1 MEDGSMIYSKHRFTL
16 DMQVAHSQ
24 IAIPV
29 TVGDT
34 AKTFYM
40 SLTDGGDPFKLSDG
54 SLAMLTI
61 KRPTGTFLQAF
72 CPIVNGSTVVYDFQQ
87 NENTAAVEGIHK
99 CELTIY
105 GPTSEVISSPWFTM
119 VVSRRV
125 VNGDDLN
132 ITDEDRSAVDA
143 MISAEASRQSAEYAR
158 INAESGRVAAENQRV
173 AYYEDLMSRLNGGG
187 FGVATTKT
195 VTLSVGSW
203 LTDATDGYIYRVSV
217 AGVTADPTKSHV
229 FYSVP
234 SDIDANT
241 AMAMEK
247 EVAKCWVRL
256 SKQED
261 GAVVFKSLNGKL
273 PAINITFN
281 ILVVGV

>member
-1 MEDGSMIYSKHRFTL
+1 MIYSKHRFTL

-40 SLTDGGDPFKLSDG
+40 SLTDGGEPFKLSDG

-72 CPIVNGSTVVYDFQQ
+72 CPIVNGSTVVYDFLQ

-99 CELTIY
+99 CELTLY

-143 MISAEASRQSAEYAR
+143 MIGAEASRQSAEYAR
-158 INAESGRVAAENQRV
+158 IEAESGRVAAESQRV
-173 AYYEDLMSRLNGGG
+173 AYYEDLMARVNGGE
-187 FGVATTKT
+187 FGGGSSIINAGT
-195 VTLSVGSW
+195 VLLPASVW
-203 LTDATDGYIYRVSV
+203 DDQFRFRVNFP
-217 AGVTADPTKSHV
+217 GVTADPSKTHV
-229 FYSVP
+229 FSAFVP
-234 SDIDANT
+234 VKEA
-241 AMAMEK
+241 EE
-247 EVAKCWVRL
+247 EVARCWVRL
-256 SKQED
+256 TTQGD
-261 GAVVFKSLNGKL
+261 GFVIFEAQNKIKPTVS
-273 PAINITFN
+273 I
-281 ILVVGV
+281 GVNLIVMG

>member
-1 MEDGSMIYSKHRFTL
+1 MIYSKHRFTL

-24 IAIPV
+24 IAVPV

-40 SLTDGGDPFKLSDG
+40 SLTDGGEPFKLSDG

-99 CELTIY
+99 CELTLY

-132 ITDEDRSAVDA
+132 ITDENRTAIDA
-143 MISAEASRQSAEYAR
+143 MIAAESSRQSAEYAR

-173 AYYEDLMSRLNGGG
+173 AYYEDLMARVNGGE
-187 FGVATTKT
+187 FGGGSSIINAGT
-195 VTLSVGSW
+195 VLIPASGW
-203 LTDATDGYIYRVSV
+203 DDQFRFRVNFP
-217 AGVTADPTKSHV
+217 GVTADPSETHV
-229 FYSVP
+229 FSAFVP
-234 SDIDANT
+234 V
-241 AMAMEK
+241 K
-247 EVAKCWVRL
+247 EAEEEAARCWVRL
-256 SKQED
+256 ATQGD
-261 GAVVFKSLNGKL
+261 GFVIFEAQNKIKPTV
-273 PAINITFN
+273 NI
-281 ILVVGV
+281 GVNLIVMG